1 MQKGVTKKFFF
12 GKIVI
17 KNKRGRMEKTIKL
30 NYNNHVIKE
39 FKAGTK
45 ILDIVPSF
53 KKYYNYDILA
63 AKFENGILELGD
75 TITRS
80 GAITFYDR
88 SSRAGNDIYS
98 RSVQF
103 ILLLAVKRILGPSS
117 EIITQHSIDK
127 GIYYEIEDNHFDK
140 PILKRIE
147 AEMRKIVEEDLVFTK
162 LSVSRLDAMHFFKKR
177 NQMDK
182 VKVLKYI
189 SNTYINLYKL
199 DNLYDYFYGQMAY
212 STKSIDSF
220 KLTYIKGNGFVL
232 SYPDVYNPEC
242 TLDYKHHNMIFNTFL
257 DYTRWGNNIGISNAA
272 DLNALVSTGEF
283 ERLIHLAEAY
293 YNSQLAYVAEQI
305 HQNKDN
311 IKLVLIAGPSSS
323 GKTTTSKKLEVYLQS
338 RGIHTHQISIDDYFV
353 NKIDTP
359 LDEHGQL
366 DLESLRAVDVDLFN
380 RHLTQLLEGEKV
392 LLPQYNFITGEREYK
407 NKWLQIGENDIIII
421 EGLHGLNEEL
431 TLSIERKNKYKIY
444 ISPLTQLNIDN
455 HNRIYTSDT
464 RKLRRIVRDNRHRGY
479 SASDTL
485 KLWSN
490 IRNGEEKY
498 IFPFQDDADIVIN
511 SALIYELGVLKTYAE
526 PLLFSVE
533 ENDEMYAEAL
543 RLINFLRNLLPIP
556 SDSVPGDSV
565 LREFI
570 GGSYFKD

>member
-17 KNKRGRMEKTIKL
+17 KNKRDRMEKTIKL

-464 RKLRRIVRDNRHRGY
+464 RKLRRIVRDNRYRGY

>member
-1 MQKGVTKKFFF
+1 
-12 GKIVI
+12 
-17 KNKRGRMEKTIKL
+17 
-30 NYNNHVIKE
+30 
-39 FKAGTK
+39 
-45 ILDIVPSF
+45 
-53 KKYYNYDILA
+53 
-63 AKFENGILELGD
+63 
-75 TITRS
+75 
-80 GAITFYDR
+80 
-88 SSRAGNDIYS
+88 
-98 RSVQF
+98 
-103 ILLLAVKRILGPSS
+103 
-117 EIITQHSIDK
+117 
-127 GIYYEIEDNHFDK
+127 
-140 PILKRIE
+140 
-147 AEMRKIVEEDLVFTK
+147 MRKIVEEDLVFTK

-431 TLSIERKNKYKIY
+431 TLSHERKNKYKIY